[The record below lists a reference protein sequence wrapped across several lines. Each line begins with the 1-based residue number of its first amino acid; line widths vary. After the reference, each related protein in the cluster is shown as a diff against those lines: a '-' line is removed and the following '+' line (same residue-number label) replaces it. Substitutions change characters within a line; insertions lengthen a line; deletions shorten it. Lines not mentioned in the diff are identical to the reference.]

1 MDAAVG
7 RAVRASLAAS
17 ASRSGAAGSI
27 RLIFANWLTACD
39 LPVEARPP
47 FVTGA
52 DLGLY
57 RVGPDVPEAA
67 RPCRPRKSSAWFDST
82 IPARLLVPDNQH
94 ALPSLDR
101 DRIAFETLTIR
112 LAEELYRREHG
123 GFPARYPDLVDG
135 GYLDELPPGY
145 ADLPTP
151 ASASAE

>member
-7 RAVRASLAAS
+7 RRAALSLA
-17 ASRSGAAGSI
+17 SREPERSRRVV

-47 FVTGA
+47 LATGT

-57 RVGPDVPEAA
+57 RVGPDAPEAA
-67 RPCRPRKSSAWFDST
+67 RALPAAQVQRWFDST
-82 IPARLLVPDNQH
+82 IAARLLLPGNQY
-94 ALPSLDR
+94 ALSALDR
-101 DRIAFETLTIR
+101 DRVTFETMIIR
-112 LAEELYRREHG
+112 LAEEHYRREHG
-123 GFPARYPDLVDG
+123 GFPGRYTDLVDG

-151 ASASAE
+151 SSAE